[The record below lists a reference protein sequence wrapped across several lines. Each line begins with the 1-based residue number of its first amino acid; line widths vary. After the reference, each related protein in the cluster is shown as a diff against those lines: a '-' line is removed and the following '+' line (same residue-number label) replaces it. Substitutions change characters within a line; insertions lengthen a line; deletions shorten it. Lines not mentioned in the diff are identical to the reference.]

1 MTPVPNS
8 MFDRYFAELKPTES
22 IIMLIVFRQTIGWV
36 DYVTK
41 ERKTR
46 DWISFSQFHKK
57 TGFSKATV
65 SGAIQTLVEKQL
77 LLVSGSDGR
86 YLLTPSERCG
96 KTKLFFEP
104 FFK

>member
-1 MTPVPNS
+1 
-8 MFDRYFAELKPTES
+8 MFDRYFAELKPTEA
-22 IIMLIVFRQTIGWV
+22 IIMLIVFRQTIGWI

-41 ERKTR
+41 ERKKK

-65 SGAIQTLVEKQL
+65 SGAIQTLVEKRL
-77 LLVSGSDGR
+77 LLVSDNDGNH
-86 YLLTPSERCG
+86 LLTPQSRCG